1 VKFKVILFTIFI
13 SLYLFSSCE
22 KGADLDPKFTK
33 FDSKIHLK
41 KLDGSEALSKEVKDY
56 LIKQQALRREVASL
70 GHLPS
75 EFDPKNSPKFPL
87 PYFLIPDEMAQ
98 FTSFMTED
106 KSIIDQFLLR
116 ISGKVHYKFFIHP
129 GHENQFN
136 DLKGV
141 YTYIDVEQTEF
152 MASPSSDMYTLVVWN
167 RNNEDRK
174 PFLANLTLE
183 KSGAETKLSGQIIN
197 SVPVNLTH
205 EKN

>member
-1 VKFKVILFTIFI
+1 MNYKVLIGTILI
-13 SLYLFSSCE
+13 SFYLFSSCE

-41 KLDGSEALSKEVKDY
+41 KIDGTEHFTSEVREYLRKE
-56 LIKQQALRREVASL
+56 QTQRRSVASTPR
-70 GHLPS
+70 LPT

-106 KSIIDQFLLR
+106 KSIIDQLLLR
-116 ISGKVHYKFFIHP
+116 ISGKIHYKFFIHP

-136 DLKGV
+136 DLKGI

-167 RNNEDRK
+167 RNNEGRK
-174 PFLANLTLE
+174 PLLANLILE
-183 KSGAETKLSGQIIN
+183 KSNGEAKLSGQIIN
-197 SVPVNLTH
+197 SIPVNLTH

>member
-1 VKFKVILFTIFI
+1 VNYKALIFTILI
-13 SLYLFSSCE
+13 SFYLFSSCE
-22 KGADLDPKFTK
+22 KGADLDPKFTR
-33 FDSKIHLK
+33 FDLSIHLK
-41 KLDGSEALSKEVKDY
+41 KIDGSEPFSKEIREY
-56 LIKQQALRREVASL
+56 LLREQALRRSVASQPS
-70 GHLPS
+70 LPT

-106 KSIIDQFLLR
+106 KTIVDQMLLR

-136 DLKGV
+136 ELKGI

-152 MASPSSDMYTLVVWN
+152 MASPSSDMYTLVIWN
-167 RNNEDRK
+167 RNNDDRK
-174 PFLANLTLE
+174 PFLANLILE
-183 KSGAETKLSGQIIN
+183 KTNGEAKLSGQIIN
-197 SVPVNLTH
+197 SIPVNLTH